1 MVNLIYFDKRISGKR
16 FVLTSKEKDD
26 NINNAAFIHPLN
38 PLREEHELKYL
49 ETELH
54 LLDYFKITYP
64 SSEKLS
70 FEYVVNSIPEE
81 LLDKVYGV
89 ELVDVFYAND
99 CSKYFSQTS
108 QSCNLVFV
116 ALLTE
121 EDTGKPLPDGKIPKT
136 QPIGLNDEDWERF
149 SSKFLY

>member
-16 FVLTSKEKDD
+16 FVLTSKEENG

-49 ETELH
+49 ESELH
-54 LLDYFKITYP
+54 LLDYLKISYP
-64 SSEKLS
+64 SNEKLS
-70 FEYVVNSIPEE
+70 FEYVVNAIPEE

-121 EDTGKPLPDGKIPKT
+121 EDTEKQLPDGKIPKT
-136 QPIGLNDEDWERF
+136 QPIGLNDEDWARF
-149 SSKFLY
+149 SSRFLK